1 VSPLIPRPGLG
12 LLRCP
17 VCRHELT
24 AAAGALVCRNRHS
37 FDVAREGYVNLLR
50 GRKRQ
55 SALGGD
61 SPEQLRYRAAF
72 LDAGHFDPIA
82 ATIAEHVRQSDT
94 DSCRILDAGSGTGHH
109 LARIAETL
117 PPRIVGIGL
126 DISRDAARRAA
137 RRWPVLAFAVAD
149 LWTEWPVQD
158 AAVDL
163 VISIFAPKNFP
174 EAARVLRPG
183 GWLAVAYP
191 GPDHMAELRDRFGLL
206 RQHDDA
212 ARRYTEAARRFIG
225 PPTITR
231 LLSHTVLDSTTIRAA
246 ILMGPNARRVTP
258 SNLDVE
264 PGPLDVTFDMNVLF
278 ARKTDTGP
286 IAPVHRGR
294 GRAGVGQR

>member
-55 SALGGD
+55 PASGGD
-61 SPEQLRYRAAF
+61 SPEQLRYRTAF
-72 LDAGHFDPIA
+72 LDAGHFDDIA
-82 ATIAEHVRQSDT
+82 AIIAEQVQQSRTKQMSRQW
-94 DSCRILDAGSGTGHH
+94 RILDAGSGTGHH
-109 LARIAETL
+109 LARMAEAL
-117 PPRIVGIGL
+117 APPVVGIGL
-126 DISRDAARRAA
+126 DISRDAARHAS

-149 LWTEWPVQD
+149 LWTDWPVQS

-163 VISIFAPKNFP
+163 VISIFAPKNYP

-191 GPDHMAELRDRFGLL
+191 GADHMIELRDRFGLL
-206 RQHDDA
+206 SQH
-212 ARRYTEAARRFIG
+212 
-225 PPTITR
+225 
-231 LLSHTVLDSTTIRAA
+231 
-246 ILMGPNARRVTP
+246 
-258 SNLDVE
+258 E
-264 PGPLDVTFDMNVLF
+264 PATL
-278 ARKTDTGP
+278 
-286 IAPVHRGR
+286 
-294 GRAGVGQR
+294 